1 MSNAIQTVSHFSLNH
16 NLRYNSH
23 ISHLNFTE
31 FEQKE
36 STLML
41 GEHGVDYVVV
51 GNLDE
56 NAFKISHLRKKSKAE
71 VVELADS
78 LELYTFNSTK
88 EQVIAELMDVSKREY
103 YTNIFNNKY
112 WRDLPCDFV
121 ATGYCQGDAVKVLVV
136 DQGYEHI
143 TVEYVS
149 NIFFDSPITG
159 TIELYY
165 DDKLMTEVYVNEFVD
180 EYSFYDKDKLIESIK
195 SNYTGLY
202 KVALF
207 ERLDSLPKQ
216 LNYI

>member
-1 MSNAIQTVSHFSLNH
+1 MSNAIQTVSRFSLNH
-16 NLRYNSH
+16 NLRYSNDLAH
-23 ISHLNFTE
+23 IYHAE
-31 FEQKE
+31 FKQKE

-41 GEHGVDYVVV
+41 GDRGVDYVVV

-88 EQVIAELMDVSKREY
+88 EQVIAELMDISKREY
-103 YTNIFNNKY
+103 YTNIFNNKC

-121 ATGYCQGDAVKVLVV
+121 ATGHRQGDAVKVLVV

-165 DDKLMTEVYVNEFVD
+165 DDKLMTEVYADEFID

-216 LNYI
+216 LDYI